1 MTPVERLCRLSL
13 LEGTTLLALLLVAV
27 PLKHLAHL
35 PLAVAIIGPI
45 HGLVFSAYIWA
56 VVEAVAG
63 EGWNRRDALRLTLA
77 AFVPLGSFAN
87 VSFLRQKAR
96 ESRALA
102 G

>member
-1 MTPVERLCRLSL
+1 MERLRWLSL
-13 LEGTTLLALLLVAV
+13 FEGTTLLALLLVAV

-35 PLAVAIIGPI
+35 PLAVSIVGPI
-45 HGLVFSAYIWA
+45 HGLVFCAYIWA

-63 EGWNRRDALRLTLA
+63 EGWDRRDALRLILA

-87 VSFLRQKAR
+87 VRFLRQKAR

-102 G
+102 R